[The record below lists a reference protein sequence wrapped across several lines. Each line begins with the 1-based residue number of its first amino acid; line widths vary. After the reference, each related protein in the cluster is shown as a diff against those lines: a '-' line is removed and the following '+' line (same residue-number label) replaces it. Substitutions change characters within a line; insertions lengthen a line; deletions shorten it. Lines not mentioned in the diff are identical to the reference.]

1 MTLRKKTLLIVGLTL
16 GVLFI
21 GLIVASW
28 TIVLGGFED
37 QESQDTRT
45 NVERVLGALDDD
57 LRQLEVTTRDWAE
70 WNDTYQYMEDRNE
83 AYIESNWVDGTLAV
97 IGMNVAL
104 YVDTAGQVVLS
115 KAYDLAADEVA
126 AVPDSLLEHL
136 SSEQL
141 LLAAP
146 VPGDGVVGLISLPEG
161 PMLVASRPI
170 LTGGGEGPVR
180 GHLIFGQYLDAAGV
194 EKLSRT
200 TLISLDS
207 IPVDGTQMTPEHRD
221 VLAGLSLESPILVQP
236 LSSDV
241 VVGYA
246 LVPDIYGEPA
256 LLLEAEMARGVYQR
270 GQVTVLY
277 FTIALIVIGIIF
289 GVVILVLLEKLVLSR
304 LARLAGEV
312 NAIGLSADSSAQVSI
327 SGNDELAQLGNEINA
342 MLCALEKSQDELRKS
357 EQALRETQKSLVQA
371 EKLSS
376 IGQLVA
382 GVAHELNNPLTAVM
396 GYSQLL
402 VNLDLEPKVKEYV
415 DRIRTGAERSRRIVQ
430 NLLTFAG
437 RRELHLSKLDL
448 NQEIENALKFLDN
461 ELTEGHIQVSLDLAP
476 GLPWMEGDSSQL
488 QSVLTNLINNA
499 QNAMIQQ
506 QVSRTLLI
514 KTGKLDHHLRL
525 SIADNGPGI
534 DPQHLNKIFDPFFT
548 TKEVGAG
555 TGLGLSLCHGIVS
568 DHHGRIWA
576 ESDPGRG
583 ATFIIEFP
591 TDASGDQPIKV
602 LESSVVG

>member
-1 MTLRKKTLLIVGLTL
+1 
-16 GVLFI
+16 
-21 GLIVASW
+21 
-28 TIVLGGFED
+28 
-37 QESQDTRT
+37 
-45 NVERVLGALDDD
+45 
-57 LRQLEVTTRDWAE
+57 
-70 WNDTYQYMEDRNE
+70 
-83 AYIESNWVDGTLAV
+83 
-97 IGMNVAL
+97 
-104 YVDTAGQVVLS
+104 
-115 KAYDLAADEVA
+115 
-126 AVPDSLLEHL
+126 
-136 SSEQL
+136 
-141 LLAAP
+141 
-146 VPGDGVVGLISLPEG
+146 
-161 PMLVASRPI
+161 
-170 LTGGGEGPVR
+170 
-180 GHLIFGQYLDAAGV
+180 
-194 EKLSRT
+194 
-200 TLISLDS
+200 
-207 IPVDGTQMTPEHRD
+207 
-221 VLAGLSLESPILVQP
+221 
-236 LSSDV
+236 
-241 VVGYA
+241 
-246 LVPDIYGEPA
+246 
-256 LLLEAEMARGVYQR
+256 
-270 GQVTVLY
+270 
-277 FTIALIVIGIIF
+277 
-289 GVVILVLLEKLVLSR
+289 
-304 LARLAGEV
+304 
-312 NAIGLSADSSAQVSI
+312 VSI

-371 EKLSS
+371 EKLSA

-448 NQEIENALKFLDN
+448 SQEIENALKFLDN